1 MPLFNLKKYVEMK
14 NKYLNKIIAIAT
26 LTLFFSCTK
35 KLDELSVNPNTQTLN
50 AITTPQAYNSLIQ
63 GIYAYVA
70 TPRNLGAE
78 ARGILFSRGDETS
91 SGSDYAAFGQN
102 SITPDYYSL
111 KESYQYMYT
120 VAGQAAIAIDA
131 AKHVNFPDTTL
142 RNAYLG
148 EAYCLRAFAHFF
160 LLTNFR
166 QVALIKKALLLP
178 SEYERP
184 INTPMEVWNF
194 IIEDLTKA
202 KQLLPKKG
210 YWKGADVGRLTA
222 GSAAGLLGKAYLYMS
237 GIETFYGGA
246 GQVNKYNEAAKEFGD
261 IINGVYG
268 TYDLV
273 PNYSWN
279 FDVAHENNIESV
291 LEFQFVGSR
300 LASSFNPGT
309 TTSAVDFDYRGI
321 VFPFS
326 NAYISNLRTNSTT
339 VVVHDWLY
347 NAFVASTDNDG
358 NTDPRMFGTLLFNDS
373 SNHPEIK
380 RPTING
386 TQLRVTGISG
396 LTWNQM
402 YPPSGGKTGMAT
414 INAKFAPYQATN
426 RKWIDLTLPSDK
438 DPGSPN
444 LWFGTSYSNGVN
456 YRYIRYADVLLM
468 YAESVLMGG
477 TPTAGSAADAINKVR
492 ARSNMPPVDATMDNL
507 KTERILELSLEGHRF
522 MDLLRWGTLDA
533 TMKMR
538 ESTDP
543 NFKHFGDGSAN
554 STYIPWQDNKNEW
567 LPLSSDDLL
576 TNANIKSNNP
586 GW

>member
-1 MPLFNLKKYVEMK
+1 MK
-14 NKYLNKIIAIAT
+14 NKYLKKIFAVVISMTI
-26 LTLFFSCTK
+26 LLGCTK
-35 KLDELSVNPNTQTLN
+35 KFDELSVNPNTQTLN

-78 ARGILFSRGDETS
+78 ARGVLFSRGDETS

-102 SITPDYYSL
+102 SITPDYYAL

-120 VAGQAAIAIDA
+120 VAGQSSLAIDA
-131 AKHVNFPDTTL
+131 AKQVSFSDTTL

-148 EAYCLRAFAHFF
+148 EAFCLRAFAHFF

-166 QVALIKKALLLP
+166 QVALIKTALLLP
-178 SEYERP
+178 NEYARP
-184 INTPMEVWNF
+184 INTPMEVWDF
-194 IIEDLTKA
+194 IVEDLTKA

-210 YWKGADVGRLTA
+210 YWKGADAGRLTA

-237 GIETFYGGA
+237 GIESVYSGTPF
-246 GQVNKYNEAAKEFGD
+246 NKYNEAAKEFGD
-261 IINGVYG
+261 IVNGVYG
-268 TYDLV
+268 AYDLT
-273 PNYSWN
+273 PTYSWN

-300 LASSFNPGT
+300 LASAFNPGT
-309 TTSAVDFDYRGI
+309 TTSAVDFDYRAI
-321 VFPFS
+321 VFPFT
-326 NAYISNLRTNSTT
+326 NAFISTLRTNSTT

-347 NAFVASTDNDG
+347 NFFVASTDKNG

-380 RPTING
+380 RPVING
-386 TQLRVTGISG
+386 AQVRVTGISG

-402 YPPSGGKTGMAT
+402 YPPAGGKTGMAT
-414 INAKFAPYQATN
+414 INANFAPYQSTN
-426 RKWIDLTLPSDK
+426 RKWIDLTLPSNA
-438 DPGSPN
+438 DPGTPN
-444 LWFGTSYSNGVN
+444 LWFGTSFSNGVN

-468 YAESVLMGG
+468 YAEAVLMGG
-477 TPTAGSAADAINKVR
+477 SAIAGSSDAAINKVR
-492 ARSNMPPVDATMDNL
+492 LRSNMPLVAATMDNL
-507 KTERILELSLEGHRF
+507 KTERILELSLEGHRC
-522 MDLLRWGTLDA
+522 MDLLRWGTLGT
-533 TMKMR
+533 TMQMR
-538 ESTDP
+538 ERTDP

-554 STYIPWQDNKNEW
+554 STYIPWQNNKNEW

-576 TNANIKSNNP
+576 TNPNIKSNNP